1 MRNDCTNDISEI
13 FLTELKTIKN
23 LNIKES
29 RREKIVLTMK
39 TPDCE

>member
-29 RREKIVLTMK
+29 RREIVLTMK
-39 TPDCE
+39 TPDRE